1 MEKFLACL
9 NQFFLADLF
18 PTGRKVLCEQQLP
31 AFIVSPTLQNESLEL
46 KFPLSTGMAQTI
58 KTAFHNIP

>member
-31 AFIVSPTLQNESLEL
+31 PFIVSPTLQNEPLEL
-46 KFPLSTGMAQTI
+46 
-58 KTAFHNIP
+58 